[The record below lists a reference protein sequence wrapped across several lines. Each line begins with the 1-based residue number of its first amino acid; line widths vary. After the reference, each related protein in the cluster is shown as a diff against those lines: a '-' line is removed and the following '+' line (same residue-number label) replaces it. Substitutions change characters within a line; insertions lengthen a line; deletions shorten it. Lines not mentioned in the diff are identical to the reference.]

1 MTGPDPA
8 LLLELDDET
17 RSAQLDRVTAWLAA
31 TRTLQTAYRKL
42 LDDTVGGVAEPH
54 IREYLAGLARDARE
68 HEVAALNLYRAFG
81 REPQGVAVQTVV
93 GAATA
98 KVREVVGTVEG
109 ALAGGRGGSWRKLRE
124 LLLSNLD
131 ATSGFAVT
139 EQLGLA
145 LGIPAVVDITFPV
158 VRRKTEQQLLLREY
172 LLETASVA
180 ILYQRDT

>member
-1 MTGPDPA
+1 MSEPEPA
-8 LLLELDDET
+8 LLLELDAET
-17 RSAQLDRVTAWLAA
+17 RSAQLDRVTTWLAA

-42 LDDTVGGVAEPH
+42 LDDTVEGIAEPH

-81 REPQGVAVQTVV
+81 REPQAVAVQTVL
-93 GAATA
+93 GTATA
-98 KVREVVGTVEG
+98 KMREVMGTVEG
-109 ALAGGRGGSWRKLRE
+109 ALAGACAGTWRKLRE

-131 ATSGFAVT
+131 AISGFAVT

-158 VRRKTEQQLLLREY
+158 VRRKTEQQLLLQEY
-172 LLETASVA
+172 LLETASIA
-180 ILYQRDT
+180 ILHQRDT